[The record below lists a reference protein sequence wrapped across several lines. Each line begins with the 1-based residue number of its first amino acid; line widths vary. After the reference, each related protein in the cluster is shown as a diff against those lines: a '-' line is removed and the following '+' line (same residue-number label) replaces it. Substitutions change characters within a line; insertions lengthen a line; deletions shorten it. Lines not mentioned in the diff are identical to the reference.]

1 MVLTD
6 LTSVLLVVEVLVL
19 RVTGHMHASLTMLAA
34 EVLMI
39 TEQNLEWVTCLVDS
53 GTQEVYSVTAT
64 VDLIFLLL
72 HHLLV
77 LTSLQT
83 KTSVGFVVDA
93 GLYHTDMVDRVL

>member
-1 MVLTD
+1 M
-6 LTSVLLVVEVLVL
+6 LVL
-19 RVTGHMHASLTMLAA
+19 RVTGHMVASLTMLAA

-39 TEQNLEWVTCLVDS
+39 TEQNLEWVTWLVDS

-77 LTSLQT
+77 LTSLLT
-83 KTSVGFVVDA
+83 RTSVGFVVDA